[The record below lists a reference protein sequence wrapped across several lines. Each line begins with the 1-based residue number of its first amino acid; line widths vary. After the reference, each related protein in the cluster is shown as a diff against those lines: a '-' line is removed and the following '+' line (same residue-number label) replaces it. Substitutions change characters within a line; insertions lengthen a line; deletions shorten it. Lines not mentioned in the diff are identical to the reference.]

1 MTPEEYQDLMQALFI
16 LNTGVQQLIDINMLA
31 LPENQREVV
40 DIVHNKLHKS
50 LSDDSWVEDYKKE
63 FGQIPDL

>member
-40 DIVHNKLHKS
+40 DIVHNKLHKF